1 MNNIQVSIIIVS
13 YNVQPFLDLCL
24 DSVFR
29 ALKPVSGEVFV
40 VDNNSTDGS
49 PEMVANRYP
58 EAKLI
63 RNHFNA
69 GFAKANNQAVAQAKG
84 TFIHFLNPDTVL
96 PEDFYEKT
104 LAFMQ
109 SHPEAGALGPQLLDG
124 KGGYAPD
131 SKKAFPSFWTS
142 VYKVTGLSK
151 IFSKSKKFNRYYRRD
166 LSENETAPVEIL
178 SGCCLMVREAAMKKA
193 GGSFDEGYFMFC
205 EDVDLCHRIGLAGY
219 KNIYFP
225 EVAIIHYK
233 GESTRKLSLQYM
245 KIFYSAHVR
254 FVRKYYPKKTGAFY
268 INALGIILGLRNFF
282 YVGRH
287 FFSLFK
293 LFFFDA
299 LLLTVTT
306 IFIKRFWFHNIA
318 HIEAQPFSAF
328 IPSLLFFLFCWLGLM
343 FLNGA
348 YDKPFSLFKA
358 GRGMLLGTLFVL
370 AGYAL
375 FPLDYRFSRAV
386 VLISGL
392 VGFALVL
399 FIRWIFGAL
408 GWIRLVP
415 RGKLDYKAVL
425 VSDENHY
432 AQTISVIK
440 NRSYYAT
447 IIGRI
452 APEPEAPGKIAP
464 DLLGTGKDL
473 LSLQQQFKID
483 EIIFN
488 AASTSYK
495 QIIKNMQ
502 LCSTVSFFKIQASK
516 SLFLVGS
523 HNNKNTAE
531 IYFVNQRYAIDAPSA
546 KRNKRIMDLL
556 LAISFT
562 VLFPFLRFKVND
574 PHGFRENI
582 RSVFSGKKTWVGYSN
597 TDLKAGLPR
606 LREGVLP
613 PYKILADY
621 QPGVGNQVRLAKFY
635 AKDFSV
641 WDDLPIILSNF
652 KHLGRS

>member
-1 MNNIQVSIIIVS
+1 MSNIQVSVIIVS
-13 YNVQPFLDLCL
+13 YNVQPFLGLCL

-29 ALKPVSGEVFV
+29 ALKTIPNEVFV
-40 VDNNSTDGS
+40 VDNNSADGS
-49 PEMVANRYP
+49 PEMVAKRYP

-63 RNHFNA
+63 RNPVNT
-69 GFAKANNQAVAQAKG
+69 GFAKANNQAVVQASG

-109 SHPEAGALGPQLLDG
+109 NHPDVGALGPKLLDG
-124 KGGYAPD
+124 KGGYALD

-142 VYKVTGLSK
+142 VYKVTGLSRL
-151 IFSKSKKFNRYYRRD
+151 FSKSKKFNRYYRQD
-166 LSENETAPVEIL
+166 LSENETAEVEIL
-178 SGCCLMVREAAMKKA
+178 SGCCLLIREVAMAKA

-205 EDVDLCHRIGLAGY
+205 EDVDLCYRIGLAGY

-225 EVAIIHYK
+225 ETAIIHYK

-245 KIFYSAHVR
+245 KIFYLAHVR
-254 FVRKYYPKKTGAFY
+254 FVKKYYPKKTGTFY
-268 INALGIILGLRNFF
+268 INALGLILGLRNFF

-299 LLLTVTT
+299 LLLTIAT
-306 IFIKRFWFHNIA
+306 ILIKQFWFQNIA
-318 HIEAQPFSAF
+318 QIAAQPFSAF
-328 IPSLLFFLFCWLGLM
+328 IPSLLFFLFCWLGLL

-399 FIRWIFGAL
+399 FIRWIFGTL

-415 RGKLDYKAVL
+415 RGKLDYKAVI
-425 VSDENHY
+425 VSDETHY
-432 AQTISVIK
+432 AQTLSVIK

-452 APEPEAPGKIAP
+452 APEEEHPVQPSP
-464 DLLGTGKDL
+464 HLLGTSKDL

-488 AASTSYK
+488 AASTGYQ
-495 QIIKNMQ
+495 QIIAQMQ
-502 LCSTVSFFKIQASK
+502 VCAAVSFFKIQASK

-556 LAISFT
+556 LAVSFT
-562 VLFPFLRFKVND
+562 VLFPFLRFKVD
-574 PHGFRENI
+574 QPPGFQQNI
-582 RSVFSGKKTWVGYSN
+582 KSVFRGQKTWVGYDN
-597 TDLKAGLPR
+597 TDLKSGLPK
-606 LREGVLP
+606 LRKGVLP
-613 PYKILADY
+613 PYKILSDY
-621 QPGVGNQVRLAKFY
+621 QPDTSNQVRLAKFY